1 MFRDGRNC
9 VGQCRVCAACSWP
22 HKFQSGHVDSV
33 VIVSAFTLQ
42 KHLDASYFEG
52 ARLRRVVYNALPN
65 HETESQ
71 LRASSDAVPLRFG
84 YVGQLISNQGNAS
97 PSLLDEANDLRL
109 CVSAFSHARH
119 SP

>member
-1 MFRDGRNC
+1 M
-9 VGQCRVCAACSWP
+9 
-22 HKFQSGHVDSV
+22 